1 MAWIKKNPV
10 ASYAGSD
17 TLTVIGPEAF
27 FHGSMTVRGSL
38 RVEGELEGNITEA
51 SEVVIGKNGT
61 VRGNISAERVE
72 VGGKVAGD
80 IVCSVHLE
88 ILSSGSVTGNVRS
101 PKLLVEDGAILD
113 GNCNMA
119 ESARDSEPVAGR

>member
-1 MAWIKKNPV
+1 MSWMKKNPV
-10 ASYAGSD
+10 SAYAGGD
-17 TLTVIGPEAF
+17 VMTVIGPEAF

-51 SEVVIGKNGT
+51 LEVVIGKNGS

-88 ILSSGSVTGNVRS
+88 ILSTGSVTGNVRA
-101 PKLLVEDGAILD
+101 PKLLVEDGAVLD

-119 ESARDSEPVAGR
+119 ESRESEPVGGR